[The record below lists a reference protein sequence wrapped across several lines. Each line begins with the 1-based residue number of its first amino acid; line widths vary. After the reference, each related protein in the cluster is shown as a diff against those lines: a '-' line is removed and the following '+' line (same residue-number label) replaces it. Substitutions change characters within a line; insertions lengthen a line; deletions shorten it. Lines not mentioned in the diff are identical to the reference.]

1 MYTAKMPLNAS
12 HVASTSRETNT
23 LSMLE
28 LSPTPLIPIQLDANS
43 PTIWCK
49 CEFMNPSGSTKDR
62 IATFIL
68 AKAWR
73 DGVVKRGDVV
83 AEVSSGS
90 TSIAMAMVCAHLGLK
105 FIAIMPEGVSR
116 ERILMI
122 QGFGGQVRFTEKSLG
137 MQGANDECR
146 ALAASTKVFLPRQF
160 QNMDNAQAH
169 RQSTAAEIA
178 CWVKENSP
186 ASVDTIAFTSGV
198 GTGGTMVGLY
208 HGLRDHGFKVLPFA
222 VRPIASGK
230 NILCGDCFSSL
241 EQCSFSSRIPG
252 VLDGMSQIYKPDEI
266 EHLQEIEV
274 SDEMAMSATRA
285 LIRKGFPVGPSSGL
299 NVAAAL
305 QVAPTLSHN
314 TRLVTILCDRMERYF
329 STELFTQWQ

>member
-1 MYTAKMPLNAS
+1 
-12 HVASTSRETNT
+12 
-23 LSMLE
+23 
-28 LSPTPLIPIQLDANS
+28 
-43 PTIWCK
+43 
-49 CEFMNPSGSTKDR
+49 MNPSGSTKDR

-68 AKAWR
+68 TKAWR
-73 DGVVKRGDVV
+73 DGVVRVGDVV

-122 QGFGGQVRFTEKSLG
+122 EGFGGQVRFTPKSLG
-137 MQGANDECR
+137 MRGANDACEE
-146 ALAASTKVFLPRQF
+146 LAASTKVFLPRQF
-160 QNMDNAQAH
+160 ENLDNAQAH
-169 RQSTAAEIA
+169 RQNTAAEIA
-178 CWVKENSP
+178 QWVKAHSP
-186 ASVDTIAFTSGV
+186 SSVDTIAFTSGV

-230 NILCGDCFSSL
+230 NIACADCFSSL

-252 VLDGMSQIYKPDEI
+252 VLDGMSQIFKPTEI
-266 EHLQEIEV
+266 EHLQQIEV
-274 SDEMAMSATRA
+274 ADEQAMAVTRA

-305 QVAPTLSHN
+305 NVAPMLPKN

>member
-1 MYTAKMPLNAS
+1 MTHAAS
-12 HVASTSRETNT
+12 PTSALINQRNV
-23 LSMLE
+23 LAMLD
-28 LSPTPLIPIQLDANS
+28 LAPTPLIPIQLDNAS
-43 PTIWCK
+43 AIILGK

-68 AKAWR
+68 TKAWR
-73 DGVVKRGDVV
+73 EGVVQRGDVV

-122 QGFGGQVRFTEKSLG
+122 EGFGGQVRFTAKSLG
-137 MQGANDECR
+137 MKGANDVCQE
-146 ALAASTKVFLPRQF
+146 LAASTKVFLPRQF

-169 RQSTAAEIA
+169 RVATAAEIA
-178 CWVKENSP
+178 QWVKAHSP

-230 NILCGDCFSSL
+230 NILCADCFSSL

-252 VLDGMSQIYKPDEI
+252 VLDGMSQIYRPQEI

-274 SDEMAMSATRA
+274 ADEVAMDTTRA

-299 NVAAAL
+299 NFAAAL
-305 QVAPTLSHN
+305 QVAPRLAEN
-314 TRLVTILCDRMERYF
+314 VRLVTILCDRMERYF